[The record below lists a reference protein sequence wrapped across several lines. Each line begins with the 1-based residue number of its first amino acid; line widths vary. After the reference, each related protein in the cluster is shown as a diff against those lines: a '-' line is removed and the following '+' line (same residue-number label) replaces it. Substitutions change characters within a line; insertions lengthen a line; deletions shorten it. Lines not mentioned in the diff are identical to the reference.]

1 MAPEEW
7 QKQDLLLFTMITT
20 VLLVLALTL
29 VLKKKKK
36 RKNLNLPPS
45 PPKLPIIGNLH
56 QLGNMPHLSF
66 QHLSR
71 KYGPIIYLQLG
82 EVPTVVISSARLAK
96 EALRTNDLA
105 LSSRPQ
111 LFSAKYLFYNC
122 TDLVFSPYSE
132 YWRQIRKIC
141 IVQLLSGKQ
150 VQSYSFVREEEVAHL
165 VQRVAESCPGS
176 SINLTRFLGLYANS
190 VLCRVAFDRDFTQG
204 GDYDKQG
211 FLELLGEYQV
221 LLGGF
226 SIGDFFPS
234 MDFVQKLSGTE
245 GRLKQAF
252 RRFDNIFNQ
261 LIKEHQ
267 NPENRRN
274 HKDLVDLLLD
284 VQQNKNAEITLTMDN
299 IKAIILVSAELII
312 NVHFSLYLILNFE
325 SNMLLLTERSK
336 R

>member
-1 MAPEEW
+1 MAPQEW
-7 QKQDLLLFTMITT
+7 QKQDLLQFAMITT
-20 VLLVLALTL
+20 LLLLVLALTI
-29 VLKKKKK
+29 VFKKKQKK
-36 RKNLNLPPS
+36 SNLNLPPS

-56 QLGNMPHLSF
+56 QLGNMPHLSL
-66 QHLSR
+66 QLLSR

-122 TDLVFSPYSE
+122 TDVVFSPYSE

-141 IVQLLSGKQ
+141 IVELLSAKR

-165 VQRVAESCPGS
+165 VQRVAESSPGS
-176 SINLTRFLGLYANS
+176 SINLTRILGLYANS

-226 SIGDFFPS
+226 SIGEFFPS
-234 MDFVQKLSGTE
+234 MDFMQKLSGTE
-245 GRLKQAF
+245 ERLKQAF

-261 LIKEHQ
+261 LIKEHL
-267 NPENRRN
+267 NPEKRRN
-274 HKDLVDLLLD
+274 HRDLVDVLLD
-284 VQQNKNAEITLTMDN
+284 VQKNKNDEFTLTMDN
-299 IKAIILVSAELII
+299 IKAIILVRAKLTI
-312 NVHFSLYLILNFE
+312 NVYFSLYLIF
-325 SNMLLLTERSK
+325 K
-336 R
+336 RRIKYVVIDREI